1 MEPFGKDDRDLIIN
15 GLEAALDQS
24 LERQG
29 FRTLFEDEDGRGYLI
44 LGNTAEGD
52 TKRSNSV
59 KPSQCDELLAH
70 PKPGLFVVGLKS
82 DDQIDV
88 FAQALGPLLGVLDG
102 QHNGRVRLTF
112 EREGEAVGLDEADK
126 DYQLRRVFSIR
137 RGGEN
142 GDEPAVEMG
151 AVEATDLFQEE
162 RGPFSRETF
171 QLLEGLHQTPRK
183 SYYEENKGAIDEH
196 LRQPFQA
203 FFKSVA
209 DELPPAITNR
219 LETEK
224 YLFGRILKNDFGQGG
239 AWDYYWGAFYPKG
252 ESRTESAQLF
262 FWMNREHVRFGF
274 GIGEHSGEQSRRF
287 LQNVE
292 RLRDRLD
299 SVLAESV
306 EDGNL
311 LFGHR
316 DEEVDIQP
324 DGSVHVE
331 GREDFSEW
339 LDHVQDANIRACAV
353 LSKQEFLSVSSEEL
367 RSRVALVFR
376 RVFPLMLLA
385 MREDPLPVITEYLEQ
400 PVRREEDEP
409 NPPYELEVIEYET
422 GIDASMLQQWRAAL
436 RRKRQA
442 IFYGPPGTGKT
453 FLAQKLAKHLI
464 GGGYGFADLVQ
475 FHPSYAYEDFMQG
488 LRPTKDDNRNLSYE
502 MEAGHFLTFC
512 DRAENRTDPCV
523 LIIDEINRANL
534 SRVFGELMY
543 LLEYRDESVEL
554 AGGTTFHIPE
564 NVYLIGT
571 MNTADR
577 SIALVDHA
585 LRRRFAFLPL
595 FPRMKVLRRFHERN
609 GTDFNVEPLVE
620 LLEEV
625 NRAIDDRHYH
635 VGPSY
640 FLREEFADELDAIW
654 RYEIVP
660 YLEEYFFGEPGSVEP
675 FRWANVRDR
684 FDLTA

>member
-1 MEPFGKDDRDLIIN
+1 MAQYQKVDRDRIIEQ
-15 GLEAALDQS
+15 LESDLGRS
-24 LERQG
+24 LSSVNSYQ
-29 FRTLFEDEDGRGYLI
+29 TIYEDEEGRAYFV
-44 LGNTAEGD
+44 LGGTGKWHAIKKNQYETLRQCPKTGLLVVALKEAE
-52 TKRSNSV
+52 
-59 KPSQCDELLAH
+59 
-70 PKPGLFVVGLKS
+70 
-82 DDQIDV
+82 QIGV
-88 FAQALGPLLGVLDG
+88 YAQNLGPFLDNLPLPEEKR
-102 QHNGRVRLTF
+102 QHLHF
-112 EREGEAVGLDEADK
+112 EREGEALRLKEIDDF
-126 DYQLRRVFSIR
+126 QLEQLFSLAR
-137 RGGEN
+137 KGKASEPELASGET
-142 GDEPAVEMG
+142 
-151 AVEATDLFQEE
+151 EATELLSE
-162 RGPFSRETF
+162 GTAPFSREAF

-183 SYYEENKGAIDEH
+183 SYYEKNKESIDEH
-196 LRQPFQA
+196 LRQPFQT
-203 FFKSVA
+203 FFKSIA

-353 LSKQEFLSVSSEEL
+353 LSKQEILSVSSEEL
-367 RSRVALVFR
+367 RSRVELVFR

-409 NPPYELEVIEYET
+409 NPPYELEDIEQET
-422 GIDASMLQQWRAAL
+422 GLDGATFQQWTSSL
-436 RRKRQA
+436 QRKKQA

-488 LRPTKDDNRNLSYE
+488 LRPTKDENRNLSYE
-502 MEAGHFLTFC
+502 MEAGRFLTFC
-512 DRAENRTDPCV
+512 DRAENRADPCV

-554 AGGTTFHIPE
+554 AGGTSFQIPE

-595 FPRMKVLRRFHERN
+595 FPEMKVLRRFHEREET
-609 GTDFNVEPLVE
+609 GFDVEPLIE

-625 NRAIDDRHYH
+625 NQAIDDQHYH

-640 FLREEFADELDAIW
+640 FLREDLADELDEIW

-660 YLEEYFFGEPGSVEP
+660 YLEEYFFGEPASVEP
-675 FRWANVRDR
+675 FRWTNVRDR
-684 FDLTA
+684 FDLID